1 MRGDQ
6 EKRAE
11 DPRVVFTLLW
21 VVFFLHGMSPGF
33 WLPALTNILV
43 SRGLGGWVTAV
54 FVVPPVCAMISPL
67 IGGALADQRV
77 SANRLFA
84 WSSLISA
91 VALAA
96 AFWCLDAG
104 WHPLWFVG
112 LLGLY
117 SLIAGP
123 QWGFLATVS
132 LAHLTHG
139 ERRFPLVRVGG
150 TVGWVVG
157 GLTLSYLLQMDTHPA
172 AGYAAAVV
180 RVACGLLAFLL
191 PYTPPLG
198 LGSSWKSSLGMDAFS
213 LMKQRDF
220 CVFFLVTTLFAIPLS
235 AFYMY
240 GPEFLK
246 TLGDPHPTGTMTVAQ
261 VLEVVSMFLV
271 GVAMVRFRVKTM
283 LLWALGLSVIRYGMS
298 AFAGVTGMIAW
309 HIGGVALHGVC
320 YTFYFITAQV
330 YLDRRVDPGFKGQAQ
345 GLLAMT
351 SNGVGPLV
359 GALICGWL
367 RHHCVGTDTYGWSW
381 FWGMLAAMIA
391 GCFGVFA
398 LFYQGRSKNSGAP
411 E

>member
-1 MRGDQ
+1 
-6 EKRAE
+6 
-11 DPRVVFTLLW
+11 
-21 VVFFLHGMSPGF
+21 
-33 WLPALTNILV
+33 
-43 SRGLGGWVTAV
+43 
-54 FVVPPVCAMISPL
+54 
-67 IGGALADQRV
+67 
-77 SANRLFA
+77 
-84 WSSLISA
+84 
-91 VALAA
+91 
-96 AFWCLDAG
+96 
-104 WHPLWFVG
+104 
-112 LLGLY
+112 
-117 SLIAGP
+117 
-123 QWGFLATVS
+123 
-132 LAHLTHG
+132 
-139 ERRFPLVRVGG
+139 
-150 TVGWVVG
+150 VGWVAG
-157 GLTLSYLLQMDTHPA
+157 GLTLSYLLQMDTSPA

-198 LGSSWKSSLGMDAFS
+198 LGSSWKSSLGMEAFS

-246 TLGDPHPTGTMTVAQ
+246 ALGDPHPTGTMTVAQ

-271 GVAMVRFRVKTM
+271 GVAMVRFRVKTV

-298 AFAGVTGMIAW
+298 AFAGVTGMIGW

-351 SNGVGPLV
+351 SGGVGPLV

-381 FWGMLAAMIA
+381 FWGILAAMIA

-398 LFYQGRSKNSGAP
+398 LFYQGRGKNSGAP

>member
-1 MRGDQ
+1 MADTTTTNLLLTKPEVGASTDTWGT
-6 EKRAE
+6 KVNTDLDLVDAL
-11 DPRVVFTLLW
+11 FTAGGTGTSVGLNVGSGKTLA
-21 VVFFLHGMSPGF
+21 VTGTLTSTGTTNLTSPAVTTG
-33 WLPALTNILV
+33 LTTP
-43 SRGLGGWVTAV
+43 STT
-54 FVVPPVCAMISPL
+54 F
-67 IGGALADQRV
+67 ALANTTATTV
-77 SANRLFA
+77 NAFG
-84 WSSLISA
+84 
-91 VALAA
+91 AA
-96 AFWCLDAG
+96 TAIN
-104 WHPLWFVG
+104 VG
-112 LLGLY
+112 
-117 SLIAGP
+117 
-123 QWGFLATVS
+123 
-132 LAHLTHG
+132 
-139 ERRFPLVRVGG
+139 
-150 TVGWVVG
+150 
-157 GLTLSYLLQMDTHPA
+157 A
-172 AGYAAAVV
+172 A
-180 RVACGLLAFLL
+180 
-191 PYTPPLG
+191 
-198 LGSSWKSSLGMDAFS
+198 
-213 LMKQRDF
+213 
-220 CVFFLVTTLFAIPLS
+220 
-235 AFYMY
+235 
-240 GPEFLK
+240 
-246 TLGDPHPTGTMTVAQ
+246 TGTMTVAQ